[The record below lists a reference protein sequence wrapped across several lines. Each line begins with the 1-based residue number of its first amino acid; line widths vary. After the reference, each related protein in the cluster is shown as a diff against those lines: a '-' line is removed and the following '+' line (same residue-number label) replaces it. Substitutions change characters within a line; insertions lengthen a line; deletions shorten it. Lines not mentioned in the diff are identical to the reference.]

1 MTYGVFNA
9 VPAKPPMEPDTK
21 LFMSCACGLCR
32 NDKTFRS
39 GSGQKSIARTSG
51 FGSNDLT

>member
-9 VPAKPPMEPDTK
+9 VPAKPPMAPDTK

-32 NDKTFRS
+32 N
-39 GSGQKSIARTSG
+39 
-51 FGSNDLT
+51 N